1 MIAIVSVLI
10 IIALSIVV
18 TRVASVALGHTGL
31 SRDTARFQAR
41 SAFTG
46 VGFTT
51 EEAERVT
58 RHPVRRRIT
67 MTLMLL
73 GNAGVVTVIASLVV
87 GVIDEGDTGP
97 GLGMRLLILG
107 GGIVSL
113 WLLAASRV
121 VDRWLS
127 KLIALALDRWTDLE
141 VRDYAQ
147 LLHLTGEYGV
157 RELRVGPEDWLTGRT
172 LADLSLR
179 DEGIM
184 VLGIERENGDYVG
197 APRGHT
203 GVESGDLLILYG
215 SDDALDRLDRR
226 PKGAEGERGHREGV
240 AEERKARDRQER
252 KEAERKVGQRQS

>member
-1 MIAIVSVLI
+1 MIAIVSVLV
-10 IIALSIVV
+10 IIALSIIV
-18 TRVASVALGHTGL
+18 TRVASVALAHTGL

-51 EEAERVT
+51 EESERVT

-87 GVIDEGDTGP
+87 GVIDQGDTGP
-97 GLGMRLLILG
+97 GLGVRLLILG
-107 GGIVSL
+107 GGVVSL
-113 WLLAASRV
+113 WLLASSRV
-121 VDRWLS
+121 LDQWLS
-127 KLIALALDRWTDLE
+127 TLIGLALDRWTDLE
-141 VRDYAQ
+141 IRDYAQ
-147 LLHLTGEYGV
+147 LLHLTEEYGV
-157 RELRVGPEDWLTGRT
+157 RELRVGAENWLTGRT

-184 VLGIERENGDYVG
+184 VLGIERENGNYVG

-203 GVESGDLLILYG
+203 TVESGDLLILYG
-215 SDDALDRLDRR
+215 SDEALDRLDRR
-226 PKGAEGERGHREGV
+226 PKGAEGERQHQEGV
-240 AEERKARDRQER
+240 AEEKKARGHQDR
-252 KEAERKVGQRQS
+252 KEAERKTEARQS